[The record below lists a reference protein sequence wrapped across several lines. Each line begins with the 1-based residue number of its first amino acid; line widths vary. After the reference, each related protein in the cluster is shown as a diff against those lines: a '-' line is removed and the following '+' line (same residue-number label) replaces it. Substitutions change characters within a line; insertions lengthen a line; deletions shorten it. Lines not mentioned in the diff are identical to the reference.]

1 MLIRFLMLRKISVLI
16 IISAIAAFVLFPNL
30 CSIALGQ
37 SGSDSQSGP
46 AAPQGIS
53 LKLKGTSSDGSYLA
67 EVTWSPAEPGQN
79 NSFYVSIYDS
89 NHKWLPSALYNFT
102 IDGETEAKR
111 TGENAS
117 ETTRIFRYQ
126 FAQQGAYSI
135 VLSDINGSGESIQ
148 IPIQV
153 TPEFPTSA
161 VLALASVIGT
171 VVIVGRTNIFKQ
183 NY

>member
-1 MLIRFLMLRKISVLI
+1 MLHKISALI
-16 IISAIAAFVLFPNL
+16 IISATTAAFVLFPNL
-30 CSIALGQ
+30 CSTALGQ
-37 SGSDSQSGP
+37 SGSENQSSP
-46 AAPQGIS
+46 AAPPGVS
-53 LKLKGTSSDGSYLA
+53 LKLKGTSSGGSYLA
-67 EVTWSPAEPGQN
+67 EVNWSPAEPGLN

-89 NHKWLPSALYNFT
+89 NHKWLPSASYNFT
-102 IDGETEAKR
+102 VDGAAEAKR

-135 VLSDINGSGESIQ
+135 VLSNINGSGESIQ

-153 TPEFPTSA
+153 TPEFPTSV
-161 VLALASVIGT
+161 VLAVASVIGA

-183 NY
+183 QHY